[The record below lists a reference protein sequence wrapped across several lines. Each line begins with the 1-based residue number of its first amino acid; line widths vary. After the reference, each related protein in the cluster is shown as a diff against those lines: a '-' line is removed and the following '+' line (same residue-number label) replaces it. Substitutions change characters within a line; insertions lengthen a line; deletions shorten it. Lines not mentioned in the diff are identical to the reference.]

1 MLGFSGGGDTS
12 FTFKMLIFAMATMI
26 LLPMFINIYCPEANN
41 GATEDEVLD
50 GYYQMTGQTA
60 STKVSVWPLTGIYLP
75 YSGGNYGYTEDGWLY
90 GSEVKMYTP
99 GQYGKGTPENYIVYK
114 DGTGV
119 FRYYTD
125 SADYD
130 PDAGTGH
137 RGTYHIATTQSD
149 PYDPTEPV
157 SSTNYTVG
165 DYVPYGEPGEL
176 YTAVNFDK
184 DHMSSIFF
192 MESSRTETD
201 DGFFYYDYDG
211 YRLSFQPINSYTAV
225 DADGNSKPI
234 IATTTSLSLIW
245 YQYYTQSG
253 VAGQLVL
260 SGSSGGLAY
269 LNAAQILQAFSH
281 TTNTAAFDM
290 VFNGITMTVYIKID
304 PMYLSSGYTVEDC
317 YNAGWWSILVT
328 SLAAD
333 SSAYTGTDFSLNPSR
348 MLDTVIDLFTF
359 NYADYNMSGWI
370 GAICSLLISLPFYAA
385 LIAICLDH
393 AYLWIAVGMLGAVQ
407 ALASL
412 SIF

>member
-1 MLGFSGGGDTS
+1 MVSFGGGDTS
-12 FTFKMLIFAMATMI
+12 FTFKMLIFAMAMMI
-26 LLPMFINIYCPEANN
+26 LLPMFINIYCPEANS

-50 GYYQMTGQTA
+50 GYYQMTGQKA

-75 YSGGNYGYTEDGWLY
+75 YSGGTYGYTEDGWLY
-90 GSEVKMYTP
+90 GSEIKTYTP
-99 GQYGKGTPENYIVYK
+99 AQYGTGTPENYVVYK
-114 DGTGV
+114 DDTGV
-119 FRYYTD
+119 FRYYAD

-130 PDAGTGH
+130 PDLGTGH
-137 RGTYHIATTQSD
+137 RGSYHIATTQSD
-149 PYDPTEPV
+149 PYDASKPV

-165 DYVPYGEPGEL
+165 DYVPYDEPGEL

-211 YRLSFQPINSYTAV
+211 YRLAFQPISSYTAV
-225 DADGNSKPI
+225 DADGNAKPI

-281 TTNTAAFDM
+281 TTTTASFDM

-304 PMYLSSGYTVEDC
+304 PMYLSSGYTVEEC
-317 YNAGWWSILVT
+317 YNAGWWSIMVT
-328 SLAAD
+328 SLSAD
-333 SSAYTGTDFSLNPSR
+333 SSAYTGTDFSLNPAK

-359 NYADYNMSGWI
+359 NYSDYSMSSWL
-370 GAICSLLISLPFYAA
+370 GAILSLLISLPFYAA

-393 AYLWIAVGMLGAVQ
+393 AYLWIAVGILGAIQ